1 VVRAVLG
8 IIFTALIRRESDH
21 LMHLDD
27 IPANSPDLVMRA
39 FRDMQG
45 YLCNDLLYI
54 SGMGC
59 TRDSIPWDGF
69 PGVSSPY
76 KEGRYPEMGDTS
88 AIGLLL
94 GLLLELLGIGSAVK
108 LRIGRAAVT
117 ISLGGFLIAAS
128 LGLIVIL

>member
-1 VVRAVLG
+1 
-8 IIFTALIRRESDH
+8 
-21 LMHLDD
+21 
-27 IPANSPDLVMRA
+27 
-39 FRDMQG
+39 
-45 YLCNDLLYI
+45 
-54 SGMGC
+54 
-59 TRDSIPWDGF
+59 
-69 PGVSSPY
+69 
-76 KEGRYPEMGDTS
+76 MGDTS